1 MLFRMHKILFTVSF
15 VLLSLIEIKAQN
27 TRYKLYNESTGLARH
42 SIYDI
47 EKGPRFYWLG
57 TEKGLIRFDGSHFVE
72 VNPPAPYTY
81 EQIQDLYIY
90 DHYLYIIYL
99 REGCV
104 RLDLKDYSF
113 SVITNMSLSGIIQK
127 DDKNIIFTDKK
138 GNMYTY
144 NGVRTQQIFSSQAA
158 FDKHPMLIAR
168 DKLFVHFFKKG
179 LHVFD
184 LKNFKLIKN
193 LGGDTLENHM
203 NFNYKDDRIL
213 FVANGVVHEIS
224 KDLKLNKINYLQGQN
239 KDITFLSKTSTG
251 ETFIID
257 RNALLYKVNK
267 GKMEQI
273 LLPNLENVELKKIL
287 AHDEN
292 NILVSTNV
300 GMVHIQTI
308 QSPITKLS
316 DRSIHIPNELRI
328 RRKIIPIDNEDYLL
342 FGYSKNY
349 RYRNGT
355 FDALNMIQSSS
366 YDALKI
372 GNDVYF
378 TTEDKGLFT
387 YNIKSEKIETVEAL
401 KQSVSPSLYSIA
413 FDNHDSILIVGS
425 KKNLYSYSLK
435 TKKVTR
441 YSLPI
446 PNDYIQT
453 LLYDSTNKRYWVG
466 TDSGLVCLN
475 KKFRPVNIISRT
487 ADNTKILDVTEL
499 LIHSKTKNLWIA
511 HRYGVEIRDAT
522 KFTTVKNLSESFFE
536 NPVIAGLI
544 EDKEGRVWMP
554 TYEGLYAYEPQVDAR
569 LILGSKNDLINK
581 EYNLKSFGMLPN
593 GKLIFGGISG
603 YDIVDPSKFNFN
615 RSSDIGV
622 ITGYERILPNSSS
635 LHILD
640 DKLSSIQFNIDK
652 ESIRIYLSARNDLD
666 SRTHRYEYQFNNE
679 GWISMKDASFL
690 NIYKLDPGLYKLQ
703 FRGYDEYGTL
713 ITFKPLYLNATVIFY
728 KNRYFIWALF
738 LFSIALIILV
748 VINEVRRKRRE
759 NLLKEHI
766 SMDLH
771 DEVGTILTRALMVS
785 QASGIPQKEEKVT
798 SYLSEALF
806 SLRVYINT
814 MNKHSFSLYQL
825 SDELKELMSKS
836 FPENEYNVHVS
847 IKIDTGTEIS
857 SEKYRDMKL
866 CMFEIM
872 NNILKHSNAKNITVE
887 LTATPLLIRFQII
900 DDGILTDIG
909 LLEEKGNGIRNIRK
923 RVKKHKGLSDFSISE
938 KEHGLQVTLI
948 CPQ

>member
-1 MLFRMHKILFTVSF
+1 MLFRMHKILFTVTF
-15 VLLSLIEIKAQN
+15 VLLSLMEIKGQKI
-27 TRYKLYNESTGLARH
+27 RYKLYNESTGLARH

-90 DHYLYIIYL
+90 DHYLYIIYA

-104 RLDLKDYSF
+104 RLDLTDYSF
-113 SVITNMSLSGIIQK
+113 SVITKMSLSGIIHK
-127 DDKNIIFTDKK
+127 DDKTLLFTDKK

-144 NGVRTQQIFSSQAA
+144 NGVQTKLFFSSQAA

-168 DKLFVHFFKKG
+168 NTLFVHFFKKG
-179 LHVFD
+179 LHAFD
-184 LKNFKLIKN
+184 LKNLTLIKN
-193 LGGDTLENHM
+193 LGGDSLETHM
-203 NFNYKDDRIL
+203 NFSYNNDQIL
-213 FVANGVVHEIS
+213 FVANGLVYEIS
-224 KDLKLNKINYLQGQN
+224 NDLKLTKINYLQGQN
-239 KDITFLSKTSTG
+239 KDISFLCITAPM

-257 RNALLYKVNK
+257 RNTLLFKVNK
-267 GKMEQI
+267 GKAEQI
-273 LLPNLENVELKKIL
+273 PLPNLENVELKKIL
-287 AHDEN
+287 VHDEN

-300 GMVHIQTI
+300 GMIHIQTN
-308 QSPITKLS
+308 QSPVTKLS
-316 DRSIHIPNELRI
+316 DQSIHTPNELRI

-349 RYRNGT
+349 RYRNGVFT
-355 FDALNMIQSSS
+355 ALNMIQSSS
-366 YDALKI
+366 YDAIKI
-372 GNDVYF
+372 GNNVYF

-413 FDNHDSILIVGS
+413 FDNHDSLLLVGA
-425 KKNLYSYSLK
+425 KKNIYSYSLK
-435 TKKVTR
+435 SKKATT
-441 YSLPI
+441 YKIPI

-453 LLYDSTNKRYWVG
+453 ILYDSIQKKYWVG

-475 KKFRPVNIISRT
+475 KNFQPVKIISRT
-487 ADNTKILDVTEL
+487 ADGSKILDVTEL
-499 LIHSKTKNLWIA
+499 LIHSKTQNLWIA
-511 HRYGVEIRDAT
+511 HRYGVEIRDT
-522 KFTTVKNLSESFFE
+522 KNFKTVKNLSESFFE

-544 EDKEGRVWMP
+544 EDKEGRIWMP
-554 TYEGLYAYEPQVDAR
+554 TYEGLYAYEPAVDAR
-569 LILGSKNDLINK
+569 LILGSKNDLINT
-581 EYNLKSFGMLPN
+581 EYNLKSFGRLPN
-593 GKLIFGGISG
+593 GKLILGGISG
-603 YDIVDPSKFNFN
+603 YDIVDPSKFTFN

-622 ITGYERILPNSSS
+622 ITGYERILSNTSSF
-635 LHILD
+635 HILD

-666 SRTHRYEYQFNNE
+666 SRSHRYEYQFNNE

-703 FRGYDEYGTL
+703 FRGYDEYGAL

-738 LFSIALIILV
+738 LFSISLIILV
-748 VINEVRRKRRE
+748 IVNEVRRKRRE
-759 NLLKEHI
+759 NLLKENI

-785 QASGIPQKEEKVT
+785 QVSGIPQKEEKVT

-836 FPENEYNVHVS
+836 FPENEYNVHVR
-847 IKIDTGTEIS
+847 IKIDTETEIS

-872 NNILKHSNAKNITVE
+872 NNILKHSKAKNITVE
-887 LTATPLLIRFQII
+887 FTATPLLIRFQIV
-900 DDGILTDIG
+900 DDGVLTDMES
-909 LLEEKGNGIRNIRK
+909 LEEKGNGIRNIRK

-938 KEHGLQVTLI
+938 KGHGLQITLI